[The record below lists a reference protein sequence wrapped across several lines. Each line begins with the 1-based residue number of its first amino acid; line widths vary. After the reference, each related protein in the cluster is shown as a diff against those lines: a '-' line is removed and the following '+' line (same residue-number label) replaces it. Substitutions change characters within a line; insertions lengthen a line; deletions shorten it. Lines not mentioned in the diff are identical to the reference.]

1 VTGIHSR
8 YGALA
13 LLLIIIT
20 MTMPLAAIQAQ
31 TLLTASQTIPAV
43 GTIGGSLTWLK
54 TNGNLIET
62 TNGAIF
68 NFEGVAIAILDWGW
82 TNPNYYMDGNWNE
95 SLIAFLAQCGGNSIR
110 LDINC
115 YQFNDAY
122 FAEIDQ
128 VVNWCTQ
135 NNVRV
140 ILDIHDGDPNTIS
153 TTWPNDMLTIMQNPN
168 APLNT
173 IISPY
178 PGDAPYPNVSW
189 IGLLD
194 FYVTRYENNP
204 TVSMINIMNE
214 PMEAQ
219 SSNDTYLFNIWR
231 NAANLAVESI
241 QAINPN
247 ILIGVYGMNWG
258 KTMTDWVSQPL
269 PENNIVYCYDIHLAY
284 DVGWEAYANDYMA
297 GNYTL
302 AKQEWIAYL
311 TQNDV
316 LALSAEYPVLAI
328 EWGSQQYNGYN
339 ATLEPAYLQWTE
351 DTFQIFAQYKIGQEY
366 WAFNPVDPIT
376 IVGNDGDLLDYPNW
390 ANGTLVLDATGQIW
404 EQYCEG

>member
-1 VTGIHSR
+1 
-8 YGALA
+8 
-13 LLLIIIT
+13 
-20 MTMPLAAIQAQ
+20 MPLSATQAQ
-31 TLLTASQTIPAV
+31 AQQTITQTISASGKIV
-43 GTIGGSLTWLK
+43 GPLTWLK
-54 TNGNLIET
+54 TDGNLIET
-62 TNGAIF
+62 TNGAVF
-68 NFEGVAIAILDWGW
+68 NFEGAAIAILDWGW

-115 YQFNDAY
+115 YQFDDAY

-140 ILDIHDGDPNTIS
+140 ILDIHDGDPNTVS
-153 TTWPNDMLTIMQNPN
+153 TTWVNDLLTIMQNPN
-168 APLNT
+168 SPLDT

-178 PGDAPYPNVSW
+178 PGDAAYPNVSW

-194 FYVTRYENNP
+194 FYVARYENNP

-219 SSNDTYLFNIWR
+219 SSNDTYLFSIWR

-247 ILIGVYGMNWG
+247 ILIGVYGMSWG
-258 KTMTDWVSQPL
+258 KTMTDWVAQPL

-297 GNYTL
+297 GNYAL
-302 AKQEWIAYL
+302 AKTEWLAYL
-311 TQNDV
+311 AQNDV

-351 DTFQIFAQYKIGQEY
+351 DSFQIFAQYKIGQEY
-366 WAFNPVDPIT
+366 WAFNPVDPVT
-376 IVGNDGDLLDYPNW
+376 IVGNDGDLLDYTSW
-390 ANGTLVLDATGQIW
+390 VNGSLVLDATGQIW
-404 EQYCEG
+404 EQYCQG